1 MISGG
6 SWGVFMKRVLVVYYS
21 QTGQLGDIV
30 RATLGPLQADPGIE
44 VTTLEIKPVTPYP
57 FPWPTG
63 FFFNTFPE
71 TVYEEV
77 DPIQPL
83 AMPANTDFDLV
94 ILPYQ
99 VWFLSPSKPMTAFL
113 QSPEARTLIAGKP
126 VITLI
131 GCRNMWL
138 SAQERMKDQIAALGG
153 HLIDN
158 VVLTDSAHSAFTF
171 ISTPAWMLTGKK
183 GPFLGG
189 MVPEA
194 GVSQEDIA
202 GCARFGRAIAAKLPT
217 RMVGDTTPMLSD
229 LGAVSVFE
237 GLMSSEKVARKS
249 FLIWGRLLRA
259 CGKPGG
265 VLRGLVLGVYVL
277 FLFTLICTVVPLLA
291 IIKSLIKPLAAKR
304 IAAQRAY
311 YAQPSGEGRALV
323 EAAA

>member
-1 MISGG
+1 
-6 SWGVFMKRVLVVYYS
+6 MKRVLVVHYS
-21 QTGQLGDIV
+21 QTGQLSEILRSTV
-30 RATLGPLQADPGIE
+30 APLEAAPDIE
-44 VTTLEIKPVTPYP
+44 VTWLPIEPVTPYH

-71 TVYEEV
+71 TVYEDV
-77 DPIQPL
+77 DPILPP

-94 ILPYQ
+94 ILGYS
-99 VWFLSPSKPMTAFL
+99 VWFLSPSKPITAFL
-113 QSPEARTLIAGKP
+113 QSPEAKVLLAGKP
-126 VITLI
+126 VITVI

-138 SAQERMKDQIAALGG
+138 SAQERMKEQLSALGA

-183 GPFLGG
+183 GPFMGG
-189 MVPEA
+189 VVPEA

-202 GCARFGRAIAAKLPT
+202 GCARFGQAIAAKLPT
-217 RMVGDTTPMLSD
+217 RSKGDTAPMLSE
-229 LGAVSVFE
+229 LGAVSIFE

-259 CGKPGG
+259 CGKPGAP
-265 VLRGLVLGVYVL
+265 LRSVVLVLYVA

-291 IIKSLIKPLAAKR
+291 IIKSLIKPLAKAS
-304 IAAQRAY
+304 IARQRAY
-311 YAQPSGEGRALV
+311 YAEPSGEGRALLG
-323 EAAA
+323 AAR